1 MAGSLRLYIDADG
14 RRIEYRIAAP
24 VGRQAQ
30 RRTMLVL
37 LHEGLGSVSM
47 WKDFPDLLAAA
58 TGHCVLAYSR
68 YGYGASTELGEPRR
82 VDYMHREALI
92 ALPQLLAGL
101 NIERPVLVGH
111 SDGASIAIIH
121 AGGGHAVAGLVLLA
135 PHVFVE
141 DRTIEGIAAARRS
154 FETTG
159 LADKL
164 ARYHN
169 HPQTMFRGWNDVWL
183 KPEFRDWNIET
194 CVENICAPMLLIQSN
209 DDPYG
214 TLAQLDAISQRASA
228 PVVKRLFP
236 GCSHSPHVDY
246 TDETID
252 AIKSFLDS
260 LDVS

>member
-1 MAGSLRLYIDADG
+1 MRLFIDADG
-14 RRIEYRIAAP
+14 RRIEYQIAVPA
-24 VGRQAQ
+24 GCQAR

-47 WKDFPDLLAAA
+47 WKDFPDALAAA

-68 YGYGASTELGEPRR
+68 YGHGASTELGEPRR
-82 VDYMHREALI
+82 VDYMHREALT

-101 NIERPVLVGH
+101 NIECPVLVGH

-141 DRTIEGIAAARRS
+141 DKTIEGIAAARRS
-154 FETTG
+154 FDTSG

-164 ARYHN
+164 AHYHD
-169 HPQTMFRGWNDVWL
+169 HPQSMFRGWNDVWL
-183 KPEFRDWNIET
+183 SPGFRDWNIEA
-194 CVENICAPMLLIQSN
+194 CVDNIRAPLLLIQSS

-214 TLAQLDAISQRASA
+214 TLAQIDAIARRAGA
-228 PVVKRLFP
+228 PVEQRLFA
-236 GCSHSPHVDY
+236 GSSHAPHVEY
-246 TDETID
+246 RAETID
-252 AIKSFLDS
+252 AIKTFVDS
-260 LDVS
+260 LDVT

>member
-1 MAGSLRLYIDADG
+1 VDG

-24 VGRQAQ
+24 GGRQAQ
-30 RRTMLVL
+30 YRTMLVL

-58 TGHCVLAYSR
+58 TGRCVLVYSR
-68 YGYGASTELGEPRR
+68 YGYGASTELGEPRSI
-82 VDYMHREALI
+82 DYMHREALA

-101 NIERPVLVGH
+101 NVERPVLVGH

-121 AGGGHAVAGLVLLA
+121 AGSGHAVAGLVLLA

-141 DRTIEGIAAARRS
+141 DLTIRGIAAARRS

-164 ARYHN
+164 ARYHD
-169 HPQTMFRGWNDVWL
+169 HPQTMFRGWNDIWL
-183 KPEFRDWNIET
+183 KPEFRDWNIEA
-194 CVENICAPMLLIQSN
+194 CVENIRAPMMLIQSIS
-209 DDPYG
+209 DPYG
-214 TLAQLDAISQRASA
+214 TLAQIDAIARRACV
-228 PVVKRLFP
+228 PVEKQLFA
-236 GCSHSPHVDY
+236 GGSHSPHVDCR
-246 TDETID
+246 DETIG
-252 AIKSFLDS
+252 AIRRFVDS